1 VNRGKNLP
9 QSNARLTPAREEL
22 INVKFADVLNALG
35 LVAEAET
42 IQKTGRPDVLIDI
55 CGLQFI
61 IEGRI
66 NNQRTRLFSDTKRR
80 LEGGMCQISL
90 ALLYPDILY
99 STPQNSLEDEIRN
112 TKFSGCLFFFSAG
125 KLVESEFHDLTVDQI
140 GDIVRRSVFLLVR
153 NDVLR
158 TQIAAVEE
166 AISNSVRIASKSNLF
181 FRSEALL
188 DRLEQALAISKG
200 NNGRRHPAISEDDDG

>member
-1 VNRGKNLP
+1 VSRARKFP
-9 QSNARLTPAREEL
+9 QPKARTTPAREEL
-22 INVKFADVLNALG
+22 INVKFADVLNTFG

-42 IQKTGRPDVLIDI
+42 IQKKGRPDVLVDI
-55 CGLQFI
+55 SGLQFI

-66 NNQRTRLFSDTKRR
+66 INQRTKLFSDTKRR
-80 LEGGMCQISL
+80 LEEGMCQISL
-90 ALLYPDILY
+90 ALLYPESLY
-99 STPQNSLEDEIRN
+99 NIPQISLENEIRA

-125 KLVESEFHDLTVDQI
+125 KLVENEFHDLPVDQI
-140 GDIVRRSVFLLVR
+140 ADIVRRSVFLLVR

-158 TQIAAVEE
+158 TQIEAVEE

-200 NNGRRHPAISEDDDG
+200 TNARRDADKLGDDDG